1 MAEHRPLHLTRSQAE
16 RSQPPRTAHPDKKA
30 AQRERR
36 KPLLRRNDA
45 KPPKLKL
52 RWKTCS
58 VGWLPLKRRLQK
70 NGARPTRRSRH
81 LRNSDKPL
89 KRRLQKNGAR
99 PTRRS
104 RHLRNSDRPLKHA
117 LRPTSKQQSR
127 CLVGR
132 LPLAS
137 CPSSAFAARIFSKS
151 VSRSPSKRYSNRRY
165 CGSTTR

>member
-70 NGARPTRRSRH
+70 NGARPARRSRH
-81 LRNSDKPL
+81 LRNSDRPLKRRLQKNGARPARRSRHLRNSDRPL

-104 RHLRNSDRPLKHA
+104 RH
-117 LRPTSKQQSR
+117 
-127 CLVGR
+127 
-132 LPLAS
+132 
-137 CPSSAFAARIFSKS
+137 
-151 VSRSPSKRYSNRRY
+151 
-165 CGSTTR
+165 

>member
-1 MAEHRPLHLTRSQAE
+1 MGDHRPLHMTRSQAK
-16 RSQPPRTAHPDKKA
+16 RGQLTRTAHRDKKA

-70 NGARPTRRSRH
+70 NGARLARH
-81 LRNSDKPL
+81 
-89 KRRLQKNGAR
+89 
-99 PTRRS
+99 S

-117 LRPTSKQQSR
+117 LRPTSKQQSK

-165 CGSTTR
+165 C

>member
-70 NGARPTRRSRH
+70 NGATLARHSRH
-81 LRNSDKPL
+81 LRNK
-89 KRRLQKNGAR
+89 
-99 PTRRS
+99 
-104 RHLRNSDRPLKHA
+104 HRPLNNA
-117 LRPTSKQQSR
+117 LIPTSKQQSR

-132 LPLAS
+132 RP
-137 CPSSAFAARIFSKS
+137 
-151 VSRSPSKRYSNRRY
+151 
-165 CGSTTR
+165 

>member
-45 KPPKLKL
+45 KPPKLKR
-52 RWKTCS
+52 RW
-58 VGWLPLKRRLQK
+58 QK

-165 CGSTTR
+165 C